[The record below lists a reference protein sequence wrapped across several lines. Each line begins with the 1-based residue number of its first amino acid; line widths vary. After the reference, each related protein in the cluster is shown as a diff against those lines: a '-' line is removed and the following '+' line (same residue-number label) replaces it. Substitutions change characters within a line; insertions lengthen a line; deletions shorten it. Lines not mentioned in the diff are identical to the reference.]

1 MKRNTLCALCLSLAL
16 VMLLSAAS
24 GAAAAGEMDAA
35 ILPGSGETCVIY
47 HPGVQAVLG
56 LPDVN
61 DPETGLPPR
70 SASLNGS
77 GQLTYDDIS
86 DGGLIFRVSTV
97 KENGVTFYT
106 FSTRGRYLALTAAP
120 EAADTSEPDRLCLM
134 EWPEGDRLAEIQWK
148 PEQTDGGWV
157 LYNRAV
163 RTGQRRCIAFSEA
176 EFRGGTFS
184 SDAPQVCALQCFP
197 VEDRAECGYV
207 SRPRLWLD
215 GEPPMGGEDGT
226 FQFTVE
232 SPYTFLS
239 VTVEE
244 ECAVSEEDGTQ
255 RVLRTRLP
263 KPTST
268 GTGGSFT
275 VPAADMR
282 GCDRLTIRVTVEDAL
297 GRLLVARKS
306 CQIPTQPQITD
317 LCPTDGATVSEARPV
332 ISASVWNAGRW
343 QEAPLPDRV
352 DTVAKFRDVK
362 AGRWYTAPVD
372 YVVELGLMAGM
383 EDDWFGVQSLLTR
396 EQFLTILWSLDGK
409 PGHTCENPFTDVKPS
424 GYAYHAILWAYES
437 GITSGQTETR
447 FGRKEA
453 VSRQDLACFFYR
465 YAQLRCLDTR
475 QRAELSVFS
484 DAKRVKAYAVEPMRW
499 AVANQLFAGS
509 NGKLLPRDSA
519 TRAEIAAVM
528 RRFDALPGPRMEEIT
543 EGVTVK
549 LWLDGYAVTAA
560 LQNGQVVFRPEA
572 VLAPGKHTV
581 LLTVTRPDG
590 TVVSKQWTFEVQPTP

>member
-1 MKRNTLCALCLSLAL
+1 MNRNPLRTLCLCLAL

-24 GAAAAGEMDAA
+24 GAAAAGGTAA
-35 ILPGSGETCVIY
+35 AVLPGNGQTCVLY

-70 SASLNGS
+70 AAALNDS

-86 DGGLIFRVSTV
+86 DGGLVFRVTTI
-97 KENGVTFYT
+97 KENGVTFYL
-106 FSTRGRYLALTAAP
+106 FSARGRYLALTAAQ
-120 EAADTSEPDRLCLM
+120 ADADTSEPDRLCLA
-134 EWPEGDRLAEIQWK
+134 EWPDAEHLAEIQWK
-148 PEQTDGGWV
+148 PEQTEGGWV
-157 LYNRAV
+157 LYNRAM
-163 RTGQRRCIAFSEA
+163 RAGQRRCIAFSET
-176 EFRGGTFS
+176 EFRGGAFS
-184 SDAPQVCALQCFP
+184 SDAPQVCALQFFC
-197 VEDRAECGYV
+197 VEDRDECGYV
-207 SRPRLWLD
+207 SRPKLRLD
-215 GEPPMGGEDGT
+215 GEPPLGGAGGA

-232 SPYTFLS
+232 SPYTIFS

-268 GTGGSFT
+268 ASGGSFSI
-275 VPAADMR
+275 PAADMR
-282 GCDRLTIRVTVEDAL
+282 GCDRLAVRVTVEDVL
-297 GRLLVARKS
+297 GRLLVARRS
-306 CQIPTQPQITD
+306 FQVPTLPQITE
-317 LCPTDGATVSEARPV
+317 LCPADGTTVSGARPV
-332 ISASVWNAGRW
+332 ISASVQDAGHW

-352 DTVAKFRDVK
+352 DPVAKFRDVK
-362 AGRWYTAPVD
+362 AGKWYTAPVD

-424 GYAYHAILWAYES
+424 GYAYNAILWAYES

-475 QRAELSVFS
+475 QRADLSVFS

-560 LQNGQVVFRPEA
+560 LQNGQVVFRPEED
-572 VLAPGKHTV
+572 LAPGRHTV
-581 LLTVTRPDG
+581 LLAVTRSDG
-590 TVVSKQWTFEVQPTP
+590 TVVSKQWTFRV